1 MLTPENQDLASCNI
15 VSDPDLFFPDPT
27 DREGIDKAKRICAGC
42 PIAFDC
48 LETAMADSD
57 LRKWGIWGGTT
68 PEERK
73 TMLRTPR
80 TRLRIFAE
88 AKETSERVALAIR
101 EVSIRE
107 AGRKLPS
114 YNKNTPYSL

>member
-1 MLTPENQDLASCNI
+1 MLNTNNQDLASCNL
-15 VSDPDLFFPDPT
+15 VSNPDMFFPEPS
-27 DREGIDKAKRICAGC
+27 DREGIAKAKAICAGC

-73 TMLRTPR
+73 TMMRNPS

-88 AKETSERVALAIR
+88 TKATSETVALSIR
-101 EVSIRE
+101 EVGKAVR
-107 AGRKLPS
+107 S
-114 YNKNTPYSL
+114 YNDNSPFAL